1 MKCNGIWCLLFVLE
15 IKKNGK
21 STNEIKSNQEWN
33 KFDNETSEANA
44 KIFNYTSPD
53 EFYWIAIHK
62 YTKS

>member
-1 MKCNGIWCLLFVLE
+1 MKFGVYYPWG
-15 IKKNGK
+15 KKNGK

-33 KFDNETSEANA
+33 KFDNETTEANA